1 LFYKPT
7 KSGKIFFFAVDKRG
21 EHLFVFESMI
31 KPTLVYLSLR
41 RLILAM
47 TFANESFFSVNVEYS
62 AHFD

>member
-1 LFYKPT
+1 
-7 KSGKIFFFAVDKRG
+7 
-21 EHLFVFESMI
+21 MI

-62 AHFD
+62 AHFDWAFNSFRKWPTFKF